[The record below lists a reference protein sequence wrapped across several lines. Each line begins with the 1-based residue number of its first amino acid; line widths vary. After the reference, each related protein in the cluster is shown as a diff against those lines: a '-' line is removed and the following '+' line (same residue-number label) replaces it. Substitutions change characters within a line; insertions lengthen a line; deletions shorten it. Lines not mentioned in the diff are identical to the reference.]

1 MEQLPHTTIYMVLPF
16 VFHGLNMAHKFSYT
30 PTCHQHL
37 ATYATLDALAA
48 LAAVATNAAMIW
60 PIWAISSRC

>member
-16 VFHGLNMAHKFSYT
+16 IFHGLTMAHKLTYT
-30 PTCHQHL
+30 PTSHQHLATL

-48 LAAVATNAAMIW
+48 LAALATNAAMLW
-60 PIWAISSRC
+60 PM